1 MAENLTLSQAL
12 QTVDQA
18 KIMHVD
24 LDNTIRWVAQYALE
38 TENDAMSF
46 IFKTGMPGK

>member
-1 MAENLTLSQAL
+1 MADNLTLTQAL

-18 KIMHVD
+18 KIKHID
-24 LDNTIRWVAQYALE
+24 LDNTIRWVATYALE

-46 IFKTGMPGK
+46 IFRTGMPGK